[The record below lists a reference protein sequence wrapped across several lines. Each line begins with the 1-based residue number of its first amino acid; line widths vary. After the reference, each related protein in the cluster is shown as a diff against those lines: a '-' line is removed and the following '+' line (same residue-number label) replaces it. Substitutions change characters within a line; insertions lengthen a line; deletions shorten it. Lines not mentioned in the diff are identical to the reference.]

1 MAKKTKDKLGVKRNK
16 QIKWASFTACL
27 ITLFINPKL
36 ADPFNA
42 PKLYLLICGTVILL
56 SFLIFDGEHLV
67 KSRDTSTILV
77 IIFICALGV
86 GVLLSDVKY
95 QAIFGDS
102 LRQTGFLAYF
112 GFAIYL
118 LTFYKFF
125 RFDSNHIF
133 YLAIGLV
140 GSILAVYG
148 IVQYSGNDPF
158 PWINQYNPII
168 TTLGNPN
175 YSAALMSILATLSF
189 SFIIDRQIATW
200 QRIYFLVL
208 TLGLVL
214 TIYLS
219 DARQGLLS
227 LIIGLGFFTSLKFMK
242 KSRILGSIS
251 FFGLFSISIVAL
263 AGILQKGPLERFLY
277 KDSVSLRGHYWRA
290 GLKMFKE
297 NIFSGVGIDS
307 YGNYFRLYRDPSFP
321 VRYGYDLTSN
331 NAHNVP
337 IQLFAT
343 GGLLVG
349 LSYLAIILFIVYHF
363 IKGFKRL
370 SGSELNLLCGAFA
383 AWLAFQSQSIVSIDN
398 IGLTIWGWILGGL
411 IIGLTKTD
419 TPDSHEFVSKTRHQ
433 ISKSPT
439 SLAIKPIATGVS
451 LLLALILVA
460 KLTQAE
466 SLMFK
471 IKGDL
476 NYYASNQSTALTELN
491 SIIEDPFAQPWYK
504 ATSADT
510 LYQLGLKA
518 QGIESMERI
527 LKIDQSN
534 PVYLN
539 TLASMYENT
548 NDFEKAISLRM
559 KSSKYDPYNLKNY
572 LQLAR
577 LYKVT
582 GNDAGANE
590 MKMKINAL
598 DSASEFAKIV
608 NTEIE

>member
-27 ITLFINPKL
+27 MTLFINPKL

-56 SFLIFDGEHLV
+56 GFLIFDSENFV

-86 GVLLSDVKY
+86 GVLLTDVKY

-125 RFDSNHIF
+125 RFDSNHFF

-208 TLGLVL
+208 TLGLAL

-227 LIIGLGFFTSLKFMK
+227 LIIGLGFFTSLKIMK
-242 KSRILGSIS
+242 KSRIFGSIS
-251 FFGLFSISIVAL
+251 FFGLFSISILAL

-411 IIGLTKTD
+411 ILGLTKTD
-419 TPDSHEFVSKTRHQ
+419 KPDSHEIGSKTRHK
-433 ISKSPT
+433 ITKSPT
-439 SLAIKPIATGVS
+439 TLAIKPVATGVS

-471 IKGDL
+471 IRGDL
-476 NYYASNQSTALTELN
+476 NYSASNQSTAITELN
-491 SIIEDPFAQPWYK
+491 SIIADPFAQPWYK

-598 DSASEFAKIV
+598 NSASEFAKIV

>member
-1 MAKKTKDKLGVKRNK
+1 MAKKIKDKLSVKRNK

-27 ITLFINPKL
+27 LTLVINPKL

-56 SFLIFDGEHLV
+56 SFIVFDGENFV
-67 KSRDTSTILV
+67 KSRDGGTILV
-77 IIFICALGV
+77 IIFICALGI
-86 GVLLSDVKY
+86 GVLFTDVKY
-95 QAIFGDS
+95 QALFGDS
-102 LRQTGFLAYF
+102 LRQIGFIAYF

-125 RFDSNHIF
+125 RFDSSHHF
-133 YLAIGLV
+133 HMAIGVV

-175 YSAALMSILATLSF
+175 YSGALMSILATLTF
-189 SFIIDRQIATW
+189 SFMIDRQIATW

-208 TLGLVL
+208 TLGLVF

-219 DARQGLLS
+219 NARQGLLS
-227 LIIGLGFFTSLKFMK
+227 VIIGLGFFTSLKLMK

-251 FFGLFSISIVAL
+251 FLGLFSISILAL

-363 IKGFKRL
+363 IKGFKRFG
-370 SGSELNLLCGAFA
+370 GSELNLLCGAFA

-411 IIGLTKTD
+411 ILGLTKTD
-419 TPDSHEFVSKTRHQ
+419 KPDSHELGSKTRHK
-433 ISKSPT
+433 ITKSPT

-476 NYYASNQSTALTELN
+476 NYSASNQSTALTELN
-491 SIIEDPFAQPWYK
+491 SIIADPFAQPWYK
-504 ATSADT
+504 ATAADT

-518 QGIESMERI
+518 QAIESMVRV
-527 LKIDQSN
+527 LKIDQNN
-534 PVYLN
+534 PLYLS
-539 TLASMYENT
+539 TLASMYEDT

-582 GNDAGANE
+582 GNDAGADE
-590 MKMKINAL
+590 MKTKINAL

>member
-1 MAKKTKDKLGVKRNK
+1 M
-16 QIKWASFTACL
+16 
-27 ITLFINPKL
+27 
-36 ADPFNA
+36 
-42 PKLYLLICGTVILL
+42 
-56 SFLIFDGEHLV
+56 
-67 KSRDTSTILV
+67 V
-77 IIFICALGV
+77 IIFICAIGIA
-86 GVLLSDVKY
+86 VLLTDVKY
-95 QAIFGDS
+95 QALFGDS
-102 LRQTGFLAYF
+102 LRQTGFIAYF
-112 GFAIYL
+112 GFAVYL
-118 LTFYKFF
+118 LTVYKFF
-125 RFDSNHIF
+125 RFDSKQDF
-133 YLAIGLV
+133 YIAIGAV
-140 GSILAVYG
+140 GSTLAVYG

-175 YSAALMSILATLSF
+175 YSAALMAILATLSF
-189 SFIIDRQIATW
+189 SFIFDRQIVAW
-200 QRIYFLVL
+200 QRIFFLML
-208 TLGLVL
+208 TLGLVV

-227 LIIGLGFFTSLKFMK
+227 LAIGIGFFISLKLLK
-242 KSRILGSIS
+242 KNTVFGSIS
-251 FFGLFSISIVAL
+251 LLGLFSVSILAV

-307 YGNYFRLYRDPSFP
+307 YGNYFRLYRDSNFP

-343 GGLLVG
+343 GGILVG
-349 LSYLAIILFIVYHF
+349 LSYLAIILLIIYYF

-370 SGSELNLLCGAFA
+370 GGSELNMLCGAFA

-398 IGLTIWGWILGGL
+398 IGLTIWGWVLGGL
-411 IIGLTKTD
+411 ILGLTKTD
-419 TPDSHEFVSKTRHQ
+419 NRESPALGSKSKHQ
-433 ISKSPT
+433 IVKSPT
-439 SLAIKPIATGVS
+439 TLAIRPVATGAA

-460 KLTQAE
+460 KLTQSE
-466 SLMFK
+466 SLIFK
-471 IKGDL
+471 IRGDL
-476 NYYASNQSTALTELN
+476 NYSASNQSTALTELN

-518 QGIESMERI
+518 QAIESMERI
-527 LKIDQSN
+527 LKIDQTN

-548 NDFEKAISLRM
+548 NDFEKSINLRI
-559 KSSKYDPYNLKNY
+559 KSSKYDPYNVKNY

-577 LYKVT
+577 LYKIT
-582 GNDAGANE
+582 GNYSKALE
-590 MKMKINAL
+590 MKRKINEL
-598 DSASEFAKIV
+598 DSASESAKIV
-608 NTEIE
+608 NTEIV

>member
-1 MAKKTKDKLGVKRNK
+1 MAKMTKGNSGYKRTT
-16 QIKWASFTACL
+16 QIKWALFTACL
-27 ITLFINPKL
+27 MTLFVNPKL

-42 PKLYLLICGTVILL
+42 PKLYLLICGTIILL
-56 SFLIFDGEHLV
+56 GFLIFGGDNFV
-67 KSRDTSTILV
+67 KSRDTSTIMV
-77 IIFICALGV
+77 IIFICAIGIA
-86 GVLLSDVKY
+86 VLLTDVKY
-95 QAIFGDS
+95 QALFGDS
-102 LRQTGFLAYF
+102 LRQTGFIAYF
-112 GFAIYL
+112 GFAVYL
-118 LTFYKFF
+118 LTVYKFF
-125 RFDSNHIF
+125 RFDSKQDF
-133 YLAIGLV
+133 YIAIGAV
-140 GSILAVYG
+140 GSTLAVYG

-175 YSAALMSILATLSF
+175 YSAALMAILATLSF
-189 SFIIDRQIATW
+189 SFIFDRQIVAW
-200 QRIYFLVL
+200 QRIFFLML
-208 TLGLVL
+208 TLGLVV

-227 LIIGLGFFTSLKFMK
+227 LAIGIGFFISLKLLK
-242 KSRILGSIS
+242 KNTVFGSIS
-251 FFGLFSISIVAL
+251 LLGLFSVSILAV

-307 YGNYFRLYRDPSFP
+307 YGNYFRLYRDSNFP

-343 GGLLVG
+343 GGILVG
-349 LSYLAIILFIVYHF
+349 LSYLAIILLIIYYF

-370 SGSELNLLCGAFA
+370 GGSELNMLCGAFA

-398 IGLTIWGWILGGL
+398 IGLTIWGWVLGGL
-411 IIGLTKTD
+411 ILGLTKTD
-419 TPDSHEFVSKTRHQ
+419 NRESPALGSKSKHQ
-433 ISKSPT
+433 IVKSPT
-439 SLAIKPIATGVS
+439 TLAIRPVATGAA

-460 KLTQAE
+460 KLTQSE
-466 SLMFK
+466 SLIFK
-471 IKGDL
+471 IRGDL
-476 NYYASNQSTALTELN
+476 NYSASNQSTALTELN

-518 QGIESMERI
+518 QAIESMERI
-527 LKIDQSN
+527 LKIDQTN

-548 NDFEKAISLRM
+548 NDFEKSINLRI
-559 KSSKYDPYNLKNY
+559 KSSKYDPYNVKNY

-577 LYKVT
+577 LYKIT
-582 GNDAGANE
+582 GNYSKALE
-590 MKMKINAL
+590 MKRKINEL
-598 DSASEFAKIV
+598 DSASESAKIV
-608 NTEIE
+608 NTEIV

>member
-1 MAKKTKDKLGVKRNK
+1 MAKMTKGNLGYKRNT
-16 QIKWASFTACL
+16 QIKWAFFTACL
-27 ITLFINPKL
+27 MTLFINPKL

-42 PKLYLLICGTVILL
+42 PKLYILICGTLILL
-56 SFLIFDGEHLV
+56 GFLIFGGDNLV

-77 IIFICALGV
+77 IIFICSIGT
-86 GVLLSDVKY
+86 GVLLNDVKY
-95 QAIFGDS
+95 QALFCDS
-102 LRQTGFLAYF
+102 LRQTGFIAYF
-112 GFAIYL
+112 GFAVYL
-118 LTFYKFF
+118 LTVYKFF
-125 RFDSNHIF
+125 RFDSKHYF
-133 YLAIGLV
+133 YLAIGAI
-140 GSILAVYG
+140 GSTLAVYG

-175 YSAALMSILATLSF
+175 YSAALMAILATLSF
-189 SFIIDRQIATW
+189 SFIFDRQIVAW
-200 QRIYFLVL
+200 QRIFFLVL

-227 LIIGLGFFTSLKFMK
+227 LTIGLGFFISLKFLK

-251 FFGLFSISIVAL
+251 FLGLFSISILAL

-297 NIFSGVGIDS
+297 NIFSGVGLDS
-307 YGNYFRLYRDPSFP
+307 YGNYFRLYRDSSFP

-343 GGLLVG
+343 GGILVG
-349 LSYLAIILFIVYHF
+349 LSYLAIILLIISYF

-370 SGSELNLLCGAFA
+370 GGSELNMLCGAFA

-411 IIGLTKTD
+411 ILGLTKTD
-419 TPDSHEFVSKTRHQ
+419 NLDSPALGSKSKHQ
-433 ISKSPT
+433 IVKSST
-439 SLAIKPIATGVS
+439 NLAIRPVATGAS

-460 KLTQAE
+460 KLTQSE
-466 SLMFK
+466 SLIFK
-471 IKGDL
+471 IRGDL
-476 NYYASNQSTALTELN
+476 NYSASDQSIALTELN

-510 LYQLGLKA
+510 LYQLGLKSQA
-518 QGIESMERI
+518 IESMERI
-527 LKIDQSN
+527 LKIDQTN

-539 TLASMYENT
+539 TLASMYENN
-548 NDFEKAISLRM
+548 NDFEKSINLRI
-559 KSSKYDPYNLKNY
+559 KSSKYDPYNVKNY

-590 MKMKINAL
+590 MKTKINTL

>member
-1 MAKKTKDKLGVKRNK
+1 MAKMTKGNLGYKRNT
-16 QIKWASFTACL
+16 QIKWAFFTACL
-27 ITLFINPKL
+27 MTLFINPKL

-42 PKLYLLICGTVILL
+42 PKLYLLICGTLILL
-56 SFLIFDGEHLV
+56 GFLIFGGDNLV

-77 IIFICALGV
+77 IIFICSIGT
-86 GVLLSDVKY
+86 GVLLTDVKY
-95 QAIFGDS
+95 QALFGDS
-102 LRQTGFLAYF
+102 LRQTGFIAYF
-112 GFAIYL
+112 GFAVYL
-118 LTFYKFF
+118 LTVYKFF
-125 RFDSNHIF
+125 RFDSKHYF
-133 YLAIGLV
+133 YLAIGAI
-140 GSILAVYG
+140 GSTLAVYG

-175 YSAALMSILATLSF
+175 YSAALMAILATLSF
-189 SFIIDRQIATW
+189 SFIFDRQIVAW
-200 QRIYFLVL
+200 QRIFFLVL

-227 LIIGLGFFTSLKFMK
+227 LTIGLGFFISLKFLK

-251 FFGLFSISIVAL
+251 FLGLFSISILAL

-297 NIFSGVGIDS
+297 NIFSGVGLDS
-307 YGNYFRLYRDPSFP
+307 YGNYFRLYRDSSFP

-343 GGLLVG
+343 GGILVG
-349 LSYLAIILFIVYHF
+349 LSYLAIILLIIYYF

-370 SGSELNLLCGAFA
+370 GGSELNMLCGAFA

-411 IIGLTKTD
+411 ILG
-419 TPDSHEFVSKTRHQ
+419 VSKTDNLDLPALGSKSKHQ
-433 ISKSPT
+433 IVKSPT
-439 SLAIKPIATGVS
+439 TLAIRPVATGAS
-451 LLLALILVA
+451 LLLALIMVA
-460 KLTQAE
+460 KLTQSE
-466 SLMFK
+466 SLIFK
-471 IKGDL
+471 IRGDL
-476 NYYASNQSTALTELN
+476 NYSASDQSTALTELN

-510 LYQLGLKA
+510 LYQLGLKSQA
-518 QGIESMERI
+518 IESMERI
-527 LKIDQSN
+527 LKIDQTN

-539 TLASMYENT
+539 TLASMYENN
-548 NDFEKAISLRM
+548 NDFEKSINLRI
-559 KSSKYDPYNLKNY
+559 KSSKYDPYNVKNY

-590 MKMKINAL
+590 MKTKINTL

>member
-1 MAKKTKDKLGVKRNK
+1 M
-16 QIKWASFTACL
+16 
-27 ITLFINPKL
+27 TLFINPKL

-42 PKLYLLICGTVILL
+42 PKLYLLISGTIILL
-56 SFLIFDGEHLV
+56 GFLIFGGDNIV
-67 KSRDTSTILV
+67 KSSDTSTILV
-77 IIFICALGV
+77 IIFICAIGTA
-86 GVLLSDVKY
+86 VLLTDVKY
-95 QAIFGDS
+95 QALFGDS
-102 LRQTGFLAYF
+102 LRQTGFIAYF
-112 GFAIYL
+112 GFAVYL
-118 LTFYKFF
+118 LTVYKFF
-125 RFDSNHIF
+125 RFDSKHYF
-133 YLAIGLV
+133 YLAIGAV
-140 GSILAVYG
+140 GLILAVYG

-175 YSAALMSILATLSF
+175 YSAALMAILATLSF
-189 SFIIDRQIATW
+189 SFILDRQIVAW
-200 QRIYFLVL
+200 QRIFFLVL

-227 LIIGLGFFTSLKFMK
+227 LTIGLGFFISLKFLK

-251 FFGLFSISIVAL
+251 FLGLFSVSILAL
-263 AGILQKGPLERFLY
+263 AGILQKGPLERYLY

-307 YGNYFRLYRDPSFP
+307 YGNYFRLYRDSSFP
-321 VRYGYDLTSN
+321 VRYGYDLTSS

-343 GGLLVG
+343 GGILVG

-370 SGSELNLLCGAFA
+370 GGTKLNMLCGVFA

-398 IGLTIWGWILGGL
+398 IGLTIWGWILGGVIL
-411 IIGLTKTD
+411 GLTKTD
-419 TPDSHEFVSKTRHQ
+419 NLDSHELGIKTRHQ
-433 ISKSPT
+433 ITKSQT
-439 SLAIKPIATGVS
+439 TLAIKPVATGAS

-460 KLTQAE
+460 KLTQSE

-471 IKGDL
+471 IRGDL
-476 NYYASNQSTALTELN
+476 NYSASNQNTALTELN

-504 ATSADT
+504 AISADT

-518 QGIESMERI
+518 QAIESMERI
-527 LKIDQSN
+527 LKIDQTN

-539 TLASMYENT
+539 TLASMYEDT
-548 NDFEKAISLRM
+548 NDFEKAISLRI
-559 KSSKYDPYNLKNY
+559 KSSKYDPYNVKNY

-577 LYKVT
+577 LYKAT
-582 GNDAGANE
+582 GNYAGANE
-590 MKMKINAL
+590 MKTKINAL
-598 DSASEFAKIV
+598 DPASEFAKIV

>member
-1 MAKKTKDKLGVKRNK
+1 MAKMTKGNLGYKGNT
-16 QIKWASFTACL
+16 QIKWAFFTACL
-27 ITLFINPKL
+27 MTLFINPKL

-42 PKLYLLICGTVILL
+42 PKLYLLICGTIILL
-56 SFLIFDGEHLV
+56 GFLIFGGDNLV
-67 KSRDTSTILV
+67 KSRDTSTILA
-77 IIFICALGV
+77 IIFICAMGTA
-86 GVLLSDVKY
+86 VLLTDVKY
-95 QAIFGDS
+95 QALFGDS
-102 LRQTGFLAYF
+102 LRQTGFIAYF
-112 GFAIYL
+112 GFAVYL
-118 LTFYKFF
+118 LTVYKFF
-125 RFDSNHIF
+125 KFDSKYYF
-133 YLAIGLV
+133 YIAIGSV

-175 YSAALMSILATLSF
+175 YSAALMAILATLTF
-189 SFIIDRQIATW
+189 SFIFDRQIVTW
-200 QRIYFLVL
+200 QRIFFLVL

-227 LIIGLGFFTSLKFMK
+227 LTIGLGFFISLKFLK

-251 FFGLFSISIVAL
+251 FLGLFSISILAL

-307 YGNYFRLYRDPSFP
+307 YGNYFRLYRDSSFP

-343 GGLLVG
+343 GGILVG
-349 LSYLAIILFIVYHF
+349 LSYLAIILLIIYYF

-370 SGSELNLLCGAFA
+370 GGSELNMLCGAFA

-411 IIGLTKTD
+411 ILGLTKTD
-419 TPDSHEFVSKTRHQ
+419 NLESTALGSKSKHQ
-433 ISKSPT
+433 IVKSPT
-439 SLAIKPIATGVS
+439 TLAIRPVATGAA

-466 SLMFK
+466 SLIFK
-471 IKGDL
+471 IRGDL
-476 NYYASNQSTALTELN
+476 NYSASNQSTALTELN

-510 LYQLGLKA
+510 LYQLGLKSQA
-518 QGIESMERI
+518 IESMERI
-527 LKIDQSN
+527 LKIDQTN

-548 NDFEKAISLRM
+548 NDFEKSINLRI

-590 MKMKINAL
+590 MKTKINTL

>member
-1 MAKKTKDKLGVKRNK
+1 MAKMTKGNLGYKRNT
-16 QIKWASFTACL
+16 QIKWAFFTACL
-27 ITLFINPKL
+27 MTLFINPKL

-42 PKLYLLICGTVILL
+42 PKLYLLICGTIILL
-56 SFLIFDGEHLV
+56 GFLIFGGDNLV
-67 KSRDTSTILV
+67 KSRDTSTILI
-77 IIFICALGV
+77 IIFICAIGI
-86 GVLLSDVKY
+86 GVLLTDVKY
-95 QAIFGDS
+95 QALFGDS
-102 LRQTGFLAYF
+102 LRQTGFIAYF

-125 RFDSNHIF
+125 RFDSKHYF
-133 YLAIGLV
+133 YISIGAL
-140 GSILAVYG
+140 GFFLAVYG
-148 IVQYSGNDPF
+148 IVQNSGKDPF

-175 YSAALMSILATLSF
+175 YSAALMAILATLSF
-189 SFIIDRQIATW
+189 CFIFDKQIVAW
-200 QRIYFLVL
+200 QRVFFLML
-208 TLGLVL
+208 TLGLIL

-227 LIIGLGFFTSLKFMK
+227 LIIGLGFFISLKLFK

-251 FFGLFSISIVAL
+251 LVGLFSISILAL
-263 AGILQKGPLERFLY
+263 AGILQRGPLERFLY

-307 YGNYFRLYRDPSFP
+307 YGNYFRLYRDSNFP

-337 IQLFAT
+337 IQMFAT
-343 GGLLVG
+343 GGILVG
-349 LSYLAIILFIVYHF
+349 LSYLAIIFLIIYYF

-370 SGSELNLLCGAFA
+370 PGSELNMLCGAFA

-411 IIGLTKTD
+411 ILGLTKTENL
-419 TPDSHEFVSKTRHQ
+419 DSHALGSKTKHQ
-433 ISKSPT
+433 TIKSPT
-439 SLAIKPIATGVS
+439 TLAIRPVVTGAS
-451 LLLALILVA
+451 LLLALILIA
-460 KLTQAE
+460 KLTQSE
-466 SLMFK
+466 SLIFK
-471 IKGDL
+471 IRGDL
-476 NYYASNQSTALTELN
+476 NYSASDQSTALTELN

-518 QGIESMERI
+518 QAIESMERI
-527 LKIDQSN
+527 LKIDQTN

-539 TLASMYENT
+539 TLASMYEDT
-548 NDFEKAISLRM
+548 NEFEKSINLRI
-559 KSSKYDPYNLKNY
+559 KSSKYDPYNVKNY

-590 MKMKINAL
+590 MKTKINAL

>member
-56 SFLIFDGEHLV
+56 SFLIFDGENLV

-86 GVLLSDVKY
+86 GVVLSDVKY

-125 RFDSNHIF
+125 KFDSNHIF

-476 NYYASNQSTALTELN
+476 NYSASNQSTALTELN
-491 SIIEDPFAQPWYK
+491 SIIADPFAQPWYK
-504 ATSADT
+504 ATAADT

-518 QGIESMERI
+518 QAIESMVRV
-527 LKIDQSN
+527 LKIDQNN
-534 PVYLN
+534 PLYLS
-539 TLASMYENT
+539 TLASMYEDT

>member
-1 MAKKTKDKLGVKRNK
+1 MAKMTKGNLGYKGNT
-16 QIKWASFTACL
+16 QIKWAFFTACL
-27 ITLFINPKL
+27 MTLFINPKL

-42 PKLYLLICGTVILL
+42 PKLYLLICGTIILL
-56 SFLIFDGEHLV
+56 GFLIFGGDNLV
-67 KSRDTSTILV
+67 KSRDISTILA
-77 IIFICALGV
+77 IIFICAMGTA
-86 GVLLSDVKY
+86 VLLTDVKY
-95 QAIFGDS
+95 QALFGDS
-102 LRQTGFLAYF
+102 LRQTGFIAYF
-112 GFAIYL
+112 GFAVYL
-118 LTFYKFF
+118 LTVYKFF
-125 RFDSNHIF
+125 IF
-133 YLAIGLV
+133 VFKYYFYIAIGSV

-175 YSAALMSILATLSF
+175 YSAALMAILATLSF
-189 SFIIDRQIATW
+189 SFIFDRQIVAW
-200 QRIYFLVL
+200 QRIFFLVL

-227 LIIGLGFFTSLKFMK
+227 LTIGLGFFISLKFLK

-251 FFGLFSISIVAL
+251 FLGLFSISILAL

-290 GLKMFKE
+290 GLKMLKE

-307 YGNYFRLYRDPSFP
+307 YGNYFRLYRDSSFP

-343 GGLLVG
+343 GGILVG
-349 LSYLAIILFIVYHF
+349 LSYLAIILLIIYYF

-370 SGSELNLLCGAFA
+370 GGSELNMLCGAFA

-411 IIGLTKTD
+411 ILGLTKTD
-419 TPDSHEFVSKTRHQ
+419 NLDSPALSSKSKHQ
-433 ISKSPT
+433 IVKSST
-439 SLAIKPIATGVS
+439 NLAIRPVATGAS

-460 KLTQAE
+460 KLTQSE
-466 SLMFK
+466 SLIFK
-471 IKGDL
+471 IRGDL
-476 NYYASNQSTALTELN
+476 NYSASDQSTALTELN

-510 LYQLGLKA
+510 LYQLGLKSQA
-518 QGIESMERI
+518 IESMERI
-527 LKIDQSN
+527 LKTDQTN

-548 NDFEKAISLRM
+548 NDFEKSINLRI
-559 KSSKYDPYNLKNY
+559 KSSKYDPYNVKNY

-590 MKMKINAL
+590 MKTKINTL

>member
-1 MAKKTKDKLGVKRNK
+1 MAKTTKVKLVHKQNT
-16 QIKWASFTACL
+16 QIKWGFFTACL
-27 ITLFINPKL
+27 MTLFVNPKL

-42 PKLYLLICGTVILL
+42 PKLYVLICGTVILL
-56 SFLIFDGEHLV
+56 GFLIFSGNNFV
-67 KSRDTSTILV
+67 KSRDTVTILV
-77 IIFICALGV
+77 IIFICAMGI
-86 GVLLSDVKY
+86 GAIFTDVKY
-95 QAIFGDS
+95 QALFGDS
-102 LRQTGFLAYF
+102 LRQTGFIAYF
-112 GFAIYL
+112 GFAVYL

-125 RFDSNHIF
+125 RFNSKNYF
-133 YLAIGLV
+133 YISIGVIGSFLV
-140 GSILAVYG
+140 VYG
-148 IVQYSGNDPF
+148 IIQISGNDPF

-175 YSAALMSILATLSF
+175 YSAALMAILATLAF
-189 SFIIDRQIATW
+189 CFIFDKQIIAL
-200 QRIYFLVL
+200 QRVFFLIL

-219 DARQGLLS
+219 NARQGLLS
-227 LIIGLGFFTSLKFMK
+227 FIIGLGLFISLKFLK

-251 FFGLFSISIVAL
+251 LVGLLSISILAL

-290 GLKMFKE
+290 GINMFRE
-297 NIFSGVGIDS
+297 NIFSGVGLDS
-307 YGNYFRLYRDPSFP
+307 YGNYFRLYRNSNFP

-343 GGLLVG
+343 GGILVG
-349 LSYLAIILFIVYHF
+349 LSYLVIILLIIYNF

-370 SGSELNLLCGAFA
+370 GGSELNLLCGAFS

-411 IIGLTKTD
+411 ILGLTKTD
-419 TPDSHEFVSKTRHQ
+419 NVDPHALGSKTKHQ
-433 ISKSPT
+433 TIKSPT
-439 SLAIKPIATGVS
+439 TLAIRPVATGAW
-451 LLLALILVA
+451 LLLALILVG
-460 KLTQAE
+460 KLTQSE
-466 SLMFK
+466 SLIFK
-471 IKGDL
+471 IRGDS
-476 NYYASNQSTALTELN
+476 NYSTSNQSTALTELN

-518 QGIESMERI
+518 QAIESMERI
-527 LKIDQSN
+527 LKIDQTN

-539 TLASMYENT
+539 TLASMYEDT
-548 NDFEKAISLRM
+548 NEFEKSINLRI
-559 KSSKYDPYNLKNY
+559 KSSKYDPYNVKNY

-582 GNDAGANE
+582 GNDSGANE
-590 MKMKINAL
+590 MKTKINAL
-598 DSASEFAKIV
+598 DSASESAKIV